1 MDNRWIVK
9 YNPYLSEKFG
19 AHINVEACPTIKI
32 VKYPFKYVYKGYDC
46 ANIEVKETTELNHDG
61 ISTFLDA
68 RYVSAPGG
76 YWRLSEFK
84 MHDHSHAI
92 IRLPVHLPRQQPVYF
107 QRGKH
112 EVAVNN
118 IADADTML
126 TAFFKHNN
134 LSQTGLRYSEFPL
147 HFVFNKSLKKWQAR
161 KKKCNIIARM
171 YSVSPKD
178 IERYSLR
185 LLLLHIPG
193 PMCLMIYALWITTRL
208 IHSMKHAYFTT
219 YSRMTLHGIKLWTRL
234 LHSKC
239 LPNSYLSLPSYVFTV
254 NQQMPSIFGTILRHL
269 WQKTT
274 FTTVTH
280 LIQLRTRLYS
290 TSRVCCKMGVCPAQS
305 WASHTMKIYNPMTL
319 RAMYSVRAMYWRT
332 RKWQGGTW
340 YCLMLNRRR

>member
-1 MDNRWIVK
+1 MVHEPCGVLNRSCVCMEDVYQRWSKAVLWRNYSSSWWIPFLQMKRQWEYSFIGQQEVDNRWIVQ

-19 AHINVEACPTIKI
+19 AHINVEACTTIKS

-46 ANIEVKETTELNHDG
+46 AIVEVKETSELNHDE

-118 IADADTML
+118 TADADTML

-185 LLLLHIPG
+185 FGCYCYTYLVQ
-193 PMCLMIYALWITTRL
+193 CALMIYALWITTRL
-208 IHSMKHAYFTT
+208 IIPWSMLTSQLT
-219 YSRMTLHGIKLWTRL
+219 HGWHCMGSSSGRGFYIPNACPTHISLCHQMSSLWT
-234 LHSKC
+234 SKC
-239 LPNSYLSLPSYVFTV
+239 LPSL
-254 NQQMPSIFGTILRHL
+254 G
-269 WQKTT
+269 
-274 FTTVTH
+274 
-280 LIQLRTRLYS
+280 
-290 TSRVCCKMGVCPAQS
+290 
-305 WASHTMKIYNPMTL
+305 
-319 RAMYSVRAMYWRT
+319 
-332 RKWQGGTW
+332 
-340 YCLMLNRRR
+340 